1 MENPKYQVR
10 LFQDNT
16 YEVLEDIGG
25 EYDYEYETAFQGS
38 LSDCEAFIRLKEK
51 AHGFDWISKQ
61 GALKVERIIIK
72 KLF

>member
-51 AHGFDWISKQ
+51 GYM
-61 GALKVERIIIK
+61 
-72 KLF
+72 